1 MTIAV
6 AYTRTSSQTN
16 VDGDS
21 KDRQMLA
28 IMNYADANDLRV
40 IAQASDDAVRG
51 ADPIKDRVGLARL
64 IDKCLETG
72 CRIILVESPDRF
84 SRDTITQ
91 ELGYHELK
99 ESEIEVIPVD
109 SPGYFTLNPTP
120 TQTFIR
126 QVRGAMAQFD
136 KDTPVLKLRGARE
149 RRREL
154 TRDKGILPLDGKG
167 NCEGRKS
174 VQERHPEVI
183 ELIPRM
189 RGMHT
194 RGDSFATI
202 ARFLFAKGI
211 GTERGGPLTSTQV
224 RRLCLKTQKTHSR
237 TTTKNL

>member
-1 MTIAV
+1 MTLAV

-28 IMNYADANDLRV
+28 IMNYADANKLRV
-40 IAQASDDAVRG
+40 VAQASDDAVKG
-51 ADPIKDRVGLARL
+51 ADLIKDRVGFARL
-64 IDKCLETG
+64 IDKCAEDDIK
-72 CRIILVESPDRF
+72 IILVESAERF

-91 ELGYHELK
+91 EIGYQELK
-99 ESEIEVIPVD
+99 DLGIEIIPVD

-136 KDTPVLKLRGARE
+136 KDTTIMKLRGARE
-149 RRREL
+149 RRKKINLE
-154 TRDKGILPLDGKG
+154 KGVKTLNGTGK
-167 NCEGRKS
+167 CEGRKS
-174 VQERHPEVI
+174 VQERHPEVLQ
-183 ELIPRM
+183 LIPRM

-211 GTERGGPLTSTQV
+211 GTEKGNPLTSTQV
-224 RRLCLKTQKTHSR
+224 RRLCKRQKTG
-237 TTTKNL
+237 